1 MKSKSGFS
9 IVEIGIVVVVIG
21 ILATIGTVSYL
32 AIQREAR
39 NGERQ
44 SDITILSEALEKY
57 YEQNGEYPSCAM
69 MKADPATITS
79 TTLTNVQT
87 EVFKAPQADSEV
99 SNSITCGDITDASG
113 DVYSYLGDNS
123 AECATG
129 AYCQGWIIRYRNESG
144 GIVEIKSRHGSELA
158 GHDLESG
165 PSVPTT
171 PTIGTVSTLAEIQ
184 SPAGIAVAPDGTV
197 YVASQSNH
205 TIYKVTSSGAATVF
219 AGNGSAGYANGTGS
233 AARFEFDYSSGLIFG
248 PDGNL
253 YVSDTENHSIRRI
266 TSAGVVTTLA
276 GNGSSGSSNGTGSS
290 ARFNEPVGIAIGPD
304 NALYVSEDGGKRVR
318 KVTLSG
324 VTTTLGT
331 IPNDSGGIA
340 VGSSGMVYVTV
351 DDHRIYQF
359 TSSGTRTVLAGG
371 TRGFLDGT
379 GTGAQFDPDEE
390 SGVVMGADG
399 ILYMA
404 DHKNH
409 AIRAITTAGVTT
421 TLAGNGS
428 SGYAD
433 GIGSAARFN
442 TPTGIAV
449 GPNGRLYVS
458 DNENNRIRV
467 IQYQP

>member
-9 IVEIGIVVVVIG
+9 IVEIGIVIVVIG

-39 NGERQ
+39 DGERE

-69 MKADPATITS
+69 MQNDPATITAS
-79 TTLTNVQT
+79 TLTGLSAD
-87 EVFKAPQADSEV
+87 VFKAPQADSDTI
-99 SNSITCGDITDASG
+99 NSIICSDLDEVNGDA
-113 DVYSYLGDNS
+113 YAYLGDS
-123 AECATG
+123 TADCATG
-129 AYCQGWIIRYRNESG
+129 TYCLGWIICYKKEG
-144 GIVEIKSRHGSELA
+144 GETVEIKSRHGSELA
-158 GHDLESG
+158 GDGSA
-165 PSVPTT
+165 PSTPTT

-184 SPAGIAVAPDGTV
+184 SPAGIAVASDGTV
-197 YVASQSNH
+197 YVASRSTH
-205 TIYKVTSSGAATVF
+205 TIYRITSSGVVTVF

-233 AARFEFDYSSGLIFG
+233 AARFEFDYSSGLAFG
-248 PDGNL
+248 SDGNL

-266 TSAGVVTTLA
+266 TPAGVVTTLA
-276 GNGSSGSSNGTGSS
+276 GNGSKGTSNGTGSS
-290 ARFNEPVGIAIGPD
+290 ARFNEPVGLGIGPD
-304 NALYVSEDGGKRVR
+304 GVLYIAEDGGKRVR
-318 KVTLSG
+318 KVTLAG

-340 VGSSGMVYVTV
+340 VGSSGIAYVTV

-359 TSSGTRTVLAGG
+359 TSSGTRTILAGG
-371 TRGFLDGT
+371 TRGFLDNT
-379 GTGAQFDPDEE
+379 GTSAQFDPDEE
-390 SGVVMGADG
+390 SGIVMGADG

-409 AIRAITTAGVTT
+409 AVRAITTAGVTT

-428 SGYAD
+428 DGYAD
-433 GIGSAARFN
+433 GVGSAARFN
-442 TPTGIAV
+442 KPTGIAV